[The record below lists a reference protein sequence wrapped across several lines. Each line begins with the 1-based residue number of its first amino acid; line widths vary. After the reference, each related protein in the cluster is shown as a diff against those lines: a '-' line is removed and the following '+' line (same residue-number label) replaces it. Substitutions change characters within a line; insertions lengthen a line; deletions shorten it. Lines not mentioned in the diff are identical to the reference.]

1 MYLSSG
7 VHDMDTRKLRVQMGN
22 QMPSQNFFEKKVEK
36 IAKHLNMLYI
46 NDIKINIIKYMFQY
60 RCPKIQNQTYTYSK
74 NCLNV
79 IFLPVSL

>member
-1 MYLSSG
+1 MNRLNIKIKQINSKKHKILS
-7 VHDMDTRKLRVQMGN
+7 
-22 QMPSQNFFEKKVEK
+22 
-36 IAKHLNMLYI
+36 I

-74 NCLNV
+74 NCFNV